1 MCKLKY
7 SNNWNQKLVLNI
19 FADLRVYSTKN
30 HYEGNIVDIEYQTKN
45 GLIEFKGEIE
55 KVTPVTLDKI
65 SESMWY
71 MITGYNRENSL
82 KIIHQMY
89 KNKDID
95 IDKVFFAIL
104 IIRHR
109 PDLNKQKAS

>member
-7 SNNWNQKLVLNI
+7 SNNWNQKLCLNI
-19 FADLRVYSTKN
+19 FADLRVYNKYN
-30 HYEGNIVDIEYQTKN
+30 HFEGNIVDVEYTSKT

-55 KVTPVTLDKI
+55 KVTPVMLDKI

-82 KIIHQMY
+82 KIINQMY
-89 KNKDID
+89 KNKGIEL
-95 IDKVFFAIL
+95 DKVFFAIL

-109 PDLNKQKAS
+109 PDLTISKVS

>member
-7 SNNWNQKLVLNI
+7 STNWNQKLALNI
-19 FADLRVYSTKN
+19 FADLRVYNKY
-30 HYEGNIVDIEYQTKN
+30 HHFEGNIVDIEYQSKT

-55 KVTPVTLDKI
+55 KVMPVMLDKI
-65 SESMWY
+65 SEAMWY
-71 MITGYNRENSL
+71 MITGYNKENSL

-89 KNKDID
+89 KNKDIE

-109 PDLNKQKAS
+109 PDLNQQKAS